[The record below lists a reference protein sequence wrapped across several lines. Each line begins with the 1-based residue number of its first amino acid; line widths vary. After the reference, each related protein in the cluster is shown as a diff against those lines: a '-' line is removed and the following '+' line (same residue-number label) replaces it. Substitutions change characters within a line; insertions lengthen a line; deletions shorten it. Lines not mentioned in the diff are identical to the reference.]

1 MSGEFAQGWRVVTAG
16 TIGIAAGA
24 SSLFF
29 YSQGVF
35 LKPLAETYGWTRGE
49 ASLGPLVG
57 TLCAALMSIPMG
69 RLVDRIGS
77 GYVALGSLAAL
88 SLSFV
93 GMGVFIDGLLSFL
106 VLTAMLSLTTSGS
119 SPLPYTRL
127 IIGAFERQRGL
138 AIGIALAGTGLGA
151 ILAPA
156 VLTPLVAS
164 QGWRIGY
171 YALAGIATVAYILV
185 LELLKGVGSATV
197 KAVPAPLG
205 EIVGDKAFLAIG
217 TPILLASAAVLGSVV
232 HFVPLLTDGGLPPAR
247 AGGIAA
253 IIGLAAIVGR
263 LLVGVLLDRI
273 APALVAMGLFLLAAS
288 GAIILGEFGVTYG
301 HVAALVLGLS
311 VGAEG
316 NLIAVLTARHF
327 AASRY
332 GQAYGALYALFL
344 VGGAVGPAVIG
355 LLFDRTGGYQL
366 PMFVVAGVLIA
377 ASLTATRL
385 IQLAPATVDPTHI

>member
-1 MSGEFAQGWRVVTAG
+1 VNGEFSRGWRVVTAG

-35 LKPLAETYGWTRGE
+35 LKPLAESYGWSRGE

-57 TLCAALMSIPMG
+57 TACAALMSIPMG

-77 GYVALGSLAAL
+77 GRVALGSLVALGLGFAA
-88 SLSFV
+88 
-93 GMGVFIDGLLSFL
+93 MGFAIDGLTTFL
-106 VLTAMLSLTTSGS
+106 ALTAILSLTTSGS

-156 VLTPLVAS
+156 VLTPLVAA

-171 YALAGIATVAYILV
+171 YLLAAIALAACVVVAA
-185 LELLKGVGSATV
+185 LLRGVPSASL
-197 KAVPAPLG
+197 KAAPVPLRA
-205 EIVGDKAFLAIG
+205 IVGDKAFLAIG
-217 TPILLASAAVLGSVV
+217 APVLLASAAVLGSVV
-232 HFVPLLTDGGLPPAR
+232 HFVPLLTDGGMAPAK

-253 IIGLAAIVGR
+253 VIGLAAIVGR

-273 APALVAMGLFLLAAS
+273 APAAVAIGLFLLAAT
-288 GAIILGEFGVTYG
+288 GGVMLGLAGVTYAFA
-301 HVAALVLGLS
+301 AALVLGLS

-327 AASRY
+327 AASHY

-344 VGGAVGPAVIG
+344 VGGAVGPAAIG
-355 LLFDRTGGYQL
+355 FLFDKTGGYQI
-366 PMFVVAGVLIA
+366 PMFAAAGALA
-377 ASLTATRL
+377 LASLAAIRL
-385 IQLAPATVDPTHI
+385 VALPPVSTKS